1 MSVERAFPLRLA
13 ATLAA
18 IAMLALP
25 ASLAAHAGRPPEPHD
40 VWTMWRPPL
49 VLLAAIGLLGVV
61 YARGLRALRRR
72 AGPDR
77 VVSPLRARCF
87 AGGLSA
93 IVLAVATP
101 LDLVSAALFSA
112 HMVQHLL
119 LVLVAG
125 PLLALG
131 RAELVLLWAIAPRA
145 RRALARGWM
154 RATWLRA
161 ATGWLVLPAAA
172 WLLHTI
178 VLWAWHMP
186 RLYDA
191 AARSE
196 AVHVLEH
203 ATFVVTAVLFARPLV
218 VRGAR
223 AAATLAPGGSLLY
236 LFAAAMQSGV
246 LGALLALA
254 GTPWYAS
261 HLATT
266 GPWGLTPMEDQQIA
280 GALMWGPAGMAYL
293 AAMLWEM
300 RRWIGDAERA
310 SRPRAAVVIPQE
322 RA

>member
-1 MSVERAFPLRLA
+1 MSAARLLPFRLFTALA
-13 ATLAA
+13 AV
-18 IAMLALP
+18 AMLALP

-40 VWTMWRPPL
+40 VWTMWHPPL
-49 VLLAAIGLLGVV
+49 ALLAAIVLLGGA
-61 YARGLRALRRR
+61 YAHGLRALRRR

-77 VVSPLRARCF
+77 VVSPFRARCF
-87 AGGLSA
+87 AAGLAA
-93 IVLAVATP
+93 IALAVATP

-119 LVLVAG
+119 LALVAG

-131 RAELVLLWAIAPRA
+131 RAELVLLWALPPRGRRSVA
-145 RRALARGWM
+145 RFWRRAA
-154 RATWLRA
+154 WLRA
-161 ATGWLVLPAAA
+161 ATGWMVLPAAA

-186 RLYDA
+186 GLYDA

-196 AVHVLEH
+196 AVHLLEH
-203 ATFVVTAVLFARPLV
+203 ATFVFTAVLFARPLV
-218 VRGAR
+218 VQGAR
-223 AAATLAPGGSLLY
+223 AAATLAPGGALLY

-266 GPWGLTPMEDQQIA
+266 GPWGLTPIEDQQIA
-280 GALMWGPAGMAYL
+280 GALMWGPAGAAYL
-293 AAMLWEM
+293 AAMLWAM
-300 RRWIGDAERA
+300 RRWLGDAEIA
-310 SRPRAAVVIPQE
+310 SRPRAALVIPRE